1 MVEKLVN
8 VFWSEELGLNCVDGR
23 ELYEALKANKDFTSY
38 MKDQLRRVDAKEGV
52 DYKAKY
58 IDTRGHFKGEVA
70 ITSVEPPEEEKWA
83 FKNTYL
89 IALDIAKEICMV
101 VGVAPRTNKET
112 KEISK
117 EIRQYFIE
125 CERQLSKE
133 QKEKVDQL
141 MEEKRNRTVT
151 VHERNVI
158 SSSVNLKADESK
170 DSRDEAKKI
179 KNFIF
184 NKYGI
189 KSYGEIKQVDIPTVL
204 QIVNKWEV
212 SDRKNNLF
220 NLIG

>member
-83 FKNTYL
+83 FKNTYI

-112 KEISK
+112 KKISK

-125 CERQLSKE
+125 CERQLTKE

-151 VHERNVI
+151 VHQRNVI
-158 SSSVNLKADESK
+158 SSSVNLKADESQN
-170 DSRDEAKKI
+170 SAEEAKKI
-179 KNFIF
+179 RNFIF

-189 KSYGEIKQVDIPTVL
+189 KSYGEIKEVDMPEIL
-204 QIVNKWEV
+204 QIINKWKV
-212 SDRKNNLF
+212 DGRKNNLF

>member
-8 VFWSEELGLNCVDGR
+8 VFWSKELGLNCVDGR
-23 ELYEALKANKDFTSY
+23 ELWKALKVDKKFADW
-38 MKDQLRRVDAKEGV
+38 MKDQLKRVEAKENV
-52 DYKAKY
+52 DF
-58 IDTRGHFKGEVA
+58 TTFHFKVKRENSNLSSTA
-70 ITSVEPPEEEKWA
+70 IEYV
-83 FKNTYL
+83 

-101 VGVAPRTNKET
+101 TGAAPRTNKET
-112 KEISK
+112 KKISK

-170 DSRDEAKKI
+170 NSRDEAKKI

-184 NKYGI
+184 DKYGI
-189 KSYGEIKQVDIPTVL
+189 KSYGEIKQVDIPMVL

>member
-8 VFWSEELGLNCVDGR
+8 VFWSKELGLNCVDGR
-23 ELYEALKANKDFTSY
+23 ELWKALKVDRRFADWI
-38 MKDQLRRVDAKEGV
+38 KDQLIRVEAKENADFV
-52 DYKAKY
+52 
-58 IDTRGHFKGEVA
+58 TFHFKVKRENSNLSSTA
-70 ITSVEPPEEEKWA
+70 IEYT
-83 FKNTYL
+83 
-89 IALDIAKEICMV
+89 IAVDIAKEICMIT
-101 VGVAPRTNKET
+101 GAAPRTNKET
-112 KEISK
+112 KKISK

-170 DSRDEAKKI
+170 NSRDEAKKI

-184 NKYGI
+184 DKYGI

>member
-8 VFWSEELGLNCVDGR
+8 VFYDKELGLNCVDGR
-23 ELYEALKANKDFTSY
+23 ELWKALKVEKQYSDWIR
-38 MKDQLRRVDAKEGV
+38 DQLKRVDAVKGSDFKVLPFKVKNLSGGRHTEE
-52 DYKAKY
+52 Y
-58 IDTRGHFKGEVA
+58 ILV
-70 ITSVEPPEEEKWA
+70 
-83 FKNTYL
+83 
-89 IALDIAKEICMV
+89 LDIAKEICMK
-101 VGVAPRTNKET
+101 VGAAPRTNKET
-112 KEISK
+112 KRISK
-117 EIRQYFIE
+117 EMRQYFIE

-133 QKEKVDQL
+133 QKEQVEQL
-141 MEEKRNRTVT
+141 LEEKRNRTVT

-170 DSRDEAKKI
+170 NSRDEAKKI

-184 NKYGI
+184 DKYGI
-189 KSYGEIKQVDIPTVL
+189 KSYGEIKQVDIPMVL

>member
-8 VFWSEELGLNCVDGR
+8 VFYDEELGLNCVDGR
-23 ELYEALKANKDFTSY
+23 ELWKALKVERQYDKWI
-38 MKDQLRRVDAKEGV
+38 KDQFKNVDAVEGS
-52 DYKAKY
+52 DYKVLV
-58 IDTRGHFKGEVA
+58 FKDYNLNGGRPSKKH
-70 ITSVEPPEEEKWA
+70 I
-83 FKNTYL
+83 
-89 IALDIAKEICMV
+89 IALDTATHICMT

-125 CERQLSKE
+125 CERLLSKE
-133 QKEKVDQL
+133 QKEQVEQL
-141 MEEKRNRTVT
+141 LEEKRNRTVT
-151 VHERNVI
+151 VHERNII

-170 DSRDEAKKI
+170 NSRDEAKKI

-184 NKYGI
+184 DKYGI

-212 SDRKNNLF
+212 SDRINNLF

>member
-8 VFWSEELGLNCVDGR
+8 VFYDKELGLNCVDGR
-23 ELYEALKANKDFTSY
+23 ELWKALKVEKQYSDWIR
-38 MKDQLRRVDAKEGV
+38 DQLKRVDAVKGSDFKVLPFKVKNPSGGRPTEE
-52 DYKAKY
+52 Y
-58 IDTRGHFKGEVA
+58 ILV
-70 ITSVEPPEEEKWA
+70 
-83 FKNTYL
+83 
-89 IALDIAKEICMV
+89 LDIAKEICMI
-101 VGVAPRTNKET
+101 VGAAPRTNKET
-112 KEISK
+112 KRISK

-133 QKEKVDQL
+133 QKEQVEQL
-141 MEEKRNRTVT
+141 LEEKRNRTVT
-151 VHERNVI
+151 VHERNII

-170 DSRDEAKKI
+170 NSRDEAKKI

-184 NKYGI
+184 DKYGI

>member
-1 MVEKLVN
+1 MVEKMTN
-8 VFWSEELGLNCVDGR
+8 VFQSKELGLNSVYGR
-23 ELYEALKANKDFTSY
+23 ELYEGLKVPETTKFADGMHK
-38 MKDQLRRVDAKEGV
+38 QLKSVDAIEGIDFFV
-52 DYKAKY
+52 LKRKSTGGRESFDY
-58 IDTRGHFKGEVA
+58 I
-70 ITSVEPPEEEKWA
+70 
-83 FKNTYL
+83 

-101 VGVAPRTNKET
+101 VGAAPRTNKET
-112 KEISK
+112 KRISK
-117 EIRQYFIE
+117 EMRRYFIE
-125 CERQLSKE
+125 CERQLSKA
-133 QKEKVDQL
+133 QKEQVEQL
-141 MEEKRNRTVT
+141 LEKDRNRTVT

-170 DSRDEAKKI
+170 NSRDEAKKI

-189 KSYGEIKQVDIPTVL
+189 KSYGEIKQVDIPMVL